1 MLTWF
6 IVGLV
11 FLSIELL
18 SFGLISIWFALGA
31 FLTMPF
37 YNLSLEYQFYI
48 FVSISLVSL
57 ILVRKIALKYFK
69 TNSKELNRIT
79 KQEVVI
85 EGLELKGNQ
94 KIYTVYLDGKIWQA
108 ISSYSFEIGEH
119 AVVEKIVGNKL
130 ILNKKL

>member
-6 IVGLV
+6 IAGLV
-11 FLSIELL
+11 FLCVELF

-37 YNLSLEYQFYI
+37 HNFSLEYQFYI

-79 KQEVVI
+79 KQEVII
-85 EGLELKGNQ
+85 EKLELKGNQ

-108 ISSYSFEIGEH
+108 ISSYSFEIGEN